1 MDERVSSR
9 PDAAT
14 SLGVGLLAFFGL
26 LLISYLLGVTKL
38 LVAAYCGAPPPT
50 DYLDVEAIIAFSNC
64 QSTVEHRYFAALGGG
79 SGIAFALMAS
89 VWARREAKQSAKME
103 RELDEEIAQ
112 IRAEI
117 AARDA
122 RPPG

>member
-14 SLGVGLLAFFGL
+14 SLGVGLLVFFVL

-38 LVAAYCGAPPPT
+38 LVATYCGALPAT
-50 DYLDVEAIIAFSNC
+50 GYLDVEALIAFRHC
-64 QSTVEHRYFAALGGG
+64 QSTVEHRYFAALAGFN
-79 SGIAFALMAS
+79 GIAFALMAS
-89 VWARREAKQSAKME
+89 VWERREVKQSAKME
-103 RELDEEIAQ
+103 RELDEEIEQ

-122 RPPG
+122 QSPR